1 MSKSRGERKTPAQLQ
16 PTSIQ
21 VSNDVVPG
29 RFTENDWTH
38 MVDEETEEDFVSD
51 ILQEV
56 VASALDQ
63 IYYKIIEQRIIPYTV
78 NAAKDLLL
86 EVIEWQFLVK
96 DPGNTGVNEDK
107 TWLEDEEPEPAV
119 TDSWAQGIIPVLN
132 KEETP
137 VSACIEE
144 EVEIMSE
151 PSTSIADNIMD
162 DGAMKRSLS
171 SPNSLPDQTYTNESS
186 YDTRIPLE
194 NDSNNSAEK
203 MQHPEPPSKP
213 KQKNAGRTYK
223 TYRGRVPSFR
233 SITMTPI
240 TDERSMLKQQRS
252 ENETAMAVVSS
263 GSNIQANFEKNFG
276 LKDIIY
282 DQKGNI
288 VNMQKL
294 NMDMLPSHRVKIKF
308 AVVDPVEEEFKA
320 KLANSKQ
327 RYSLHKNGSPDNR
340 KNATCLV
347 IDTTSTKENDLK
359 LVSPLPPPLVDT
371 INVAPG
377 VVIKEKGVIKRGIRQ
392 PLNQYQSLEPL
403 GSTFKAAEDGPL
415 ADGTSSVVRMNRNK
429 PLPAIG
435 TRD

>member
-119 TDSWAQGIIPVLN
+119 ADSWAQGIIPVLN

-194 NDSNNSAEK
+194 NDSNDSAEK

-213 KQKNAGRTYK
+213 KKNAGRTYK

-263 GSNIQANFEKNFG
+263 GSNIQVGFFYVTWYF
-276 LKDIIY
+276 L
-282 DQKGNI
+282 
-288 VNMQKL
+288 
-294 NMDMLPSHRVKIKF
+294 LP
-308 AVVDPVEEEFKA
+308 
-320 KLANSKQ
+320 
-327 RYSLHKNGSPDNR
+327 
-340 KNATCLV
+340 
-347 IDTTSTKENDLK
+347 
-359 LVSPLPPPLVDT
+359 
-371 INVAPG
+371 
-377 VVIKEKGVIKRGIRQ
+377 IRTE
-392 PLNQYQSLEPL
+392 LI
-403 GSTFKAAEDGPL
+403 
-415 ADGTSSVVRMNRNK
+415 M
-429 PLPAIG
+429 
-435 TRD
+435 